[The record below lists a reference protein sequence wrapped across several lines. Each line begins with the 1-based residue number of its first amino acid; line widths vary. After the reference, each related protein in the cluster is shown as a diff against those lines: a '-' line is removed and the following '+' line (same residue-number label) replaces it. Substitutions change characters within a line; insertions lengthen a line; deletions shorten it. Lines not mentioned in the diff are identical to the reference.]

1 MGDDSNDVSVYAGH
15 ISSLLTRL
23 GWSVSLVR
31 LLATVRWLA
40 NLSSA
45 TTSLITILCFFL
57 VAFSRLFCFFLFLFL
72 FCFSFSPGRYVAA
85 PFIAPFQPATAF
97 GLSSQPQ
104 TRRGTLYM
112 FVVSCT
118 RVPTLIVGVIPGYI
132 PGYLPGYPEHIPH
145 YTPLR
150 NSHRFFKTHVVCRR
164 GRHPAPPF
172 ALLSALNVVYRDEQ
186 TTRSWPSL

>member
-57 VAFSRLFCFFLFLFL
+57 VAFSRLFCFFLLFLSFLFL
-72 FCFSFSPGRYVAA
+72 VFARSLRSCPFYCPFSACDSLWAFKSTTNPKGNLVYVCSLVYA
-85 PFIAPFQPATAF
+85 
-97 GLSSQPQ
+97 
-104 TRRGTLYM
+104 GTNPD
-112 FVVSCT
+112 CGGNT
-118 RVPTLIVGVIPGYI
+118 RVHTRVFTRVSRA
-132 PGYLPGYPEHIPH
+132 HS
-145 YTPLR
+145 PL
-150 NSHRFFKTHVVCRR
+150 HTV
-164 GRHPAPPF
+164 A
-172 ALLSALNVVYRDEQ
+172 
-186 TTRSWPSL
+186 